1 MPIESGEDAEISNI
15 ELWRNFYRAWKRLHR
30 GAGEN
35 LEKVGISFLDYRI
48 LRYLTEAGQVPMAR
62 LADFLMVTQGH
73 ITGVID
79 VLESR
84 GLVMRNRSSDD
95 RRVINIEL
103 TEHGVAVEMEARKL
117 HEEYMDTVFGTLNP
131 EEKSGLN
138 HTLARIYN
146 FLEGS
151 TA

>member
-1 MPIESGEDAEISNI
+1 MSMESGENAAIQNI

-35 LEKVGISFLDYRI
+35 LSRVGISFLDYRI
-48 LRYLTEAGQVPMAR
+48 LRYLTESGQVPMAR

-79 VLESR
+79 LLESR
-84 GLVMRNRSSDD
+84 GLVKRLRSSED

-103 TEHGVAVEMEARKL
+103 TESGSKIERDAKKL
-117 HEEYMDTVFGTLNP
+117 HEEYMVNVFGILNP
-131 EEKSGLN
+131 EEKSSLY
-138 HTLARIYN
+138 HSLLKLYTS
-146 FLEGS
+146 LEE
-151 TA
+151 